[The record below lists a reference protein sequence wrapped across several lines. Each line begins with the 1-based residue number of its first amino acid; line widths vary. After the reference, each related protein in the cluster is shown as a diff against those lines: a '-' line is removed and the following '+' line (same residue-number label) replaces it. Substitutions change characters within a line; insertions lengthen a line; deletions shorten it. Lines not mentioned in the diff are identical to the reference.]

1 MIERRIPLDESILDT
16 IKEML
21 GLDKDYNAFDTEIIS
36 YINSAFFTLSQIGVG
51 PEEGFSIKDSDAVW
65 SDYIDVSS
73 NLIAVQ
79 TFIKLKVQLIFDPP
93 SNSFVVDAINKQLD
107 ELIWRLCL
115 EVEYTKDNELP

>member
-1 MIERRIPLDESILDT
+1 MDESILDT